1 MDELGKLLPR
11 FLNKHVRGD
20 QAPVLE
26 VLAPLWPRVAG
37 KAMAEQSR
45 PVAFGNGTLT
55 LAASSA
61 PWATELR
68 GLHDEIRIAVN
79 RTLGRPL
86 VKRVRVKLSPG
97 PSSDARLEVP
107 CALDLKTE
115 TLQAKQASAMV
126 PSPGEEL
133 DVIGGENK
141 FGLESALDPEIREV
155 LWRSFAKYFA
165 RTNGRVN

>member
-20 QAPVLE
+20 NAPVLE
-26 VLAPLWPRVAG
+26 VLAPLWSRVAG
-37 KAMAEQSR
+37 RAIAEQSR
-45 PVAFGNGTLT
+45 PAAFGNGTLT

-86 VKRVRVKLSPG
+86 VKRVRVRLGSV
-97 PSSDARLEVP
+97 PSSSNGHDVSQFSGLCTGTSP
-107 CALDLKTE
+107 
-115 TLQAKQASAMV
+115 AKQPV
-126 PSPGEEL
+126 
-133 DVIGGENK
+133 DVLGMYGQGPVSIGDEHK
-141 FGLESALDPEIREV
+141 LGLEPGLDPEIREV
-155 LWRSFAKYFA
+155 LSRSFAKYFGRA
-165 RTNGRVN
+165 NGRIN

>member
-1 MDELGKLLPR
+1 MEELGKLLPR

-20 QAPVLE
+20 QPPVLE
-26 VLAPLWPRVAG
+26 VLGPLWPRVAG
-37 KAMAEQSR
+37 RAMAEQSR
-45 PVAFGNGTLT
+45 PIAFGNGTLT

-86 VKRVRVKLSPG
+86 VKRVRVRLSPVPG
-97 PSSDARLEVP
+97 SDARLEAP
-107 CALDLKTE
+107 CAFALKSDTP
-115 TLQAKQASAMV
+115 TATQAFKVLPPTS
-126 PSPGEEL
+126 EEL
-133 DVIGGENK
+133 DAIGS
-141 FGLESALDPEIREV
+141 FGLESSLDPEIRAV
-155 LWRSFAKYFA
+155 LSRSFAKYFG

>member
-1 MDELGKLLPR
+1 MHELGKLIPR

-20 QAPVLE
+20 HAPVLE

-45 PVAFGNGTLT
+45 PIAFGNGTLT

-68 GLHDEIRIAVN
+68 GLHDEIRTAIN

-86 VKRVRVKLSPG
+86 VKRVRVRLAPM
-97 PSSDARLEVP
+97 PSSDAGREVTRACGAGAETSP
-107 CALDLKTE
+107 AKLPLQMLALPAPAKT
-115 TLQAKQASAMV
+115 AS
-126 PSPGEEL
+126 GNEKEF
-133 DVIGGENK
+133 DFQTG
-141 FGLESALDPEIREV
+141 LDPEIREV
-155 LWRSFAKYFA
+155 LLRSFAKYFGRA
-165 RTNGRVN
+165 NGRVN

>member
-26 VLAPLWPRVAG
+26 VLTPLWTRVAG

-45 PVAFGNGTLT
+45 PVAFGNGTVT

-61 PWATELR
+61 AWATELR
-68 GLHDEIRIAVN
+68 GLHDEIRSAIN

-86 VKRVRVKLSPG
+86 VKRIRVKLAPALSSGAGCDAVATPSHAPPG
-97 PSSDARLEVP
+97 NP
-107 CALDLKTE
+107 ALQVLRMPVERPTFIAAEKE
-115 TLQAKQASAMV
+115 LGLQE
-126 PSPGEEL
+126 G
-133 DVIGGENK
+133 
-141 FGLESALDPEIREV
+141 LDPEIGEI
-155 LWRSFAKYFA
+155 LLRSFAKYF
-165 RTNGRVN
+165 GRANRGVN

>member
-11 FLNKHVRGD
+11 FLSKHLRGD

-37 KAMAEQSR
+37 RAMAEQSR
-45 PVAFGNGTLT
+45 PVAFANGTLT

-86 VKRVRVKLSPG
+86 VKRVRVRLSPA
-97 PSSDARLEVP
+97 PSSDTHLEVP
-107 CALDLKTE
+107 CAFDLKTD
-115 TLQAKQASAMV
+115 TPPAKQAFGML
-126 PSPGEEL
+126 PPTGEEL
-133 DVIGGENK
+133 DSIGGESK
-141 FGLESALDPEIREV
+141 FGLESGLDPEIREV
-155 LWRSFAKYFA
+155 LSRSFAKYFG
-165 RTNGRVN
+165 RTNGRVS

>member
-20 QAPVLE
+20 QAPVVE

-37 KAMAEQSR
+37 RAVAEQSR
-45 PVAFGNGTLT
+45 PVGFGNGTLT

-61 PWATELR
+61 PWAKELR

-86 VKRVRVKLSPG
+86 VKRVRVKLAAAQVSG
-97 PSSDARLEVP
+97 VDRDVSGAFGLENEAPSVQQKLGILSTPDHAP
-107 CALDLKTE
+107 TSIPD
-115 TLQAKQASAMV
+115 
-126 PSPGEEL
+126 
-133 DVIGGENK
+133 GGD
-141 FGLESALDPEIREV
+141 FGLESGLDLEVREV
-155 LWRSFAKYFA
+155 LSRSFAKYFGRA
-165 RTNGRVN
+165 NGRVN

>member
-11 FLNKHVRGD
+11 FLSKHVRGD

-61 PWATELR
+61 PWVTELR

-79 RTLGRPL
+79 RMLGRPL
-86 VKRVRVKLSPG
+86 VKRVRVRLSPA
-97 PSSDARLEVP
+97 PSSDTHLEVP
-107 CALDLKTE
+107 CAFDLKTN
-115 TLQAKQASAMV
+115 TPPAKQ
-126 PSPGEEL
+126 E
-133 DVIGGENK
+133 
-141 FGLESALDPEIREV
+141 FGMLPMSREAPISIHQETTFGIEAGLGPEIREV
-155 LWRSFAKYFA
+155 LSRSFAKYFG
-165 RTNGRVN
+165 RTNGSVN